1 MNSPHFF
8 IMEPREEPASPS
20 MLMACA
26 PPIREPAI
34 LDLNRI
40 DEYKGVIYI
49 MLQKKGR
56 KWMDFVTP
64 RDSSAPLVCSLRV
77 VQALAEAGLTG
88 YRAYPVEFLSDPG
101 KKLESPCPYYMIIP
115 TGACYRSRTKYY
127 LGSQRDH
134 QYVFLDESPDE
145 PRFRTTA
152 DFKDS
157 IYSKRIPRPETWDGS
172 DFNRWTANQPVGG
185 YGIALCSRRVVDLA
199 ARDKWTN
206 VMFQPVDAIDNYVP
220 KHLKEPWP
228 PASFYSEFEPE

>member
-1 MNSPHFF
+1 MNSPQFF
-8 IMEPREEPASPS
+8 KMDSREEPASPS

-40 DEYKGVIYI
+40 EEYKGIIYI
-49 MLQKKGR
+49 MLQSKGR
-56 KWMDFVTP
+56 KWMDFVSP
-64 RDSSAPLVCSLRV
+64 WDSSAPVVCSLRV

-115 TGACYRSRTKYY
+115 TGACCRSRTKYY

-134 QYVFLDESPDE
+134 QYVFLDESPDG

-152 DFKDS
+152 DFKES

-172 DFNRWTANQPVGG
+172 DFNRGPQISLWGFMVLPFVAGGSWIWQRGISGQMSCSSPWTRLITMCQT
-185 YGIALCSRRVVDLA
+185 I
-199 ARDKWTN
+199 
-206 VMFQPVDAIDNYVP
+206 
-220 KHLKEPWP
+220 
-228 PASFYSEFEPE
+228 